1 LLSTRK
7 RDGPKG
13 IGALYLRGAHR
24 LGRCSTDGEA
34 VLPSKPG
41 SLTSCIATQYIELRL
56 KEEAYMERQLTL
68 RMPANLATK
77 LDKVAR
83 HTRRRRSEIVRLA
96 LEQFLGEADTK
107 EERRPIEL
115 VRDLLGSMESGVP
128 DLGQRHRDYLLKR
141 LRRAH

>member
-1 LLSTRK
+1 
-7 RDGPKG
+7 
-13 IGALYLRGAHR
+13 
-24 LGRCSTDGEA
+24 
-34 VLPSKPG
+34 
-41 SLTSCIATQYIELRL
+41 
-56 KEEAYMERQLTL
+56 MERQLTI

-96 LEQFLGEADTK
+96 LEQFLSNADAK
-107 EERRPIEL
+107 VDSRPIDL
-115 VRDLLGSMESGVP
+115 VRDLLGSTESGVP